1 MLVGERAGGAVQAS
15 HGLMVYAKVMLA
27 IFIGLGIFSLAMMV
41 RSFFRP
47 LEPTREKLAATK
59 KSLVLNSWV
68 LFAALANAI
77 NALTSKQYYLLG
89 ASALLFSFVLPLI
102 VQYTRLKAAVKGS
115 SNADVTRP

>member
-1 MLVGERAGGAVQAS
+1 MQAS

-27 IFIGLGIFSLAMMV
+27 IFTGLGIVSLAMLV

-47 LEPTREKLAATK
+47 LEPSQNKLAATK
-59 KSLVLNSWV
+59 KALVLSSWV
-68 LFAALANAI
+68 LFAAIAGAV

-102 VQYTRLKAAVKGS
+102 IQYTRLKAALKGS
-115 SNADVTRP
+115 SGINSTRL